1 VVRYSFD
8 LDGGDWGAFGALAMS
23 GAAFLRIKKLKG
35 GGIITVAARH
45 NKREI
50 QAELGAAGSIDPT
63 RSHLNYSLAGPAAAG
78 DVGQLAKDLM
88 TAAGVTKLRK
98 DAVQAL
104 EIVFSLPPGNSLDDR
119 AYFTDC
125 VAWAGR
131 YFGGVTLGVDIH
143 LDEAAPH
150 CHVLLLPLIDGR
162 MAGSDMLGGKQ
173 MLAALQKDFFDQ
185 VAAAYGLSKAPARLA
200 GASKEA
206 AAKAVLQTLRDTGDK
221 ALQSKV
227 WATLRDVIER
237 DPAPFLLALGIELQ
251 APEKKLKTFTQIMTS
266 KGKGKAKEA
275 NPIGFTPPEKRQ
287 TLCSVGFT
295 PKAPPPPASKAP
307 QPAPAPAMPDKPVNE
322 ISEAPDQLLT
332 DTPNDDSEIKAP
344 ALHDTHD
351 LDQIDAGEV
360 MDSLKLWKS
369 QTQPDQRG
377 QGVCSNLD
385 TPFIE
390 TTTRHRDCDQ
400 SPDRFHDGNYCQPA
414 PPPARL
420 KRQAADGWVNAELAT
435 RSKAGATA
443 CHR

>member
-1 VVRYSFD
+1 MVRALLD
-8 LDGGDWGAFGALAMS
+8 LDGGAYGAFGALAMS

-63 RSHLNYSLAGPAAAG
+63 RSHLNYSLTGPAAG

-104 EIVFSLPPGNSLDDR
+104 EIVFSLPPGHSLDDP

-125 VAWAGR
+125 AAWAGHHL
-131 YFGGVTLGVDIH
+131 GGVILSVDIH
-143 LDEAAPH
+143 RDEAAPH
-150 CHVLLLPLIDGR
+150 CHVLLLPLIGGR

-173 MLAALQKDFFDQ
+173 KLAALQKDFFDQ
-185 VAAAYGLSKAPARLA
+185 VAAAHGLSKAPARLA
-200 GASKEA
+200 GASKQA

-221 ALQSKV
+221 AQQSKV

-251 APEKKLKTFTQIMTS
+251 APEKKLKTYTQIMTS
-266 KGKGKAKEA
+266 KGKGSAKEA

-295 PKAPPPPASKAP
+295 PKPPPP
-307 QPAPAPAMPDKPVNE
+307 Q
-322 ISEAPDQLLT
+322 
-332 DTPNDDSEIKAP
+332 
-344 ALHDTHD
+344 ALPGTHD
-351 LDQIDAGEV
+351 LVQIDA
-360 MDSLKLWKS
+360 S
-369 QTQPDQRG
+369 QMADP
-377 QGVCSNLD
+377 
-385 TPFIE
+385 PFIE

-400 SPDRFHDGNYCQPA
+400 TPDRYDPESGDFIPIR
-414 PPPARL
+414 PPTARSH
-420 KRQAADGWVNAELAT
+420 RQAADDWVNKALASKQTARARWLQHWLKKT
-435 RSKAGATA
+435 RWTGTNWTPPTWRITSTARPAKQRAGAASTA
-443 CHR
+443 CAVEPGRRCGGRI

>member
-1 VVRYSFD
+1 
-8 LDGGDWGAFGALAMS
+8 MS

-35 GGIITVAARH
+35 GGIVTVAARH

-50 QAELGAAGSIDPT
+50 QAEMGATGSIDPAS
-63 RSHLNYSLAGPAAAG
+63 SHLNYTLAGPAAAG

-88 TAAGVTKLRK
+88 TAAGITKLRK
-98 DAVQAL
+98 DAVMAL
-104 EIVFSLPPGNSLDDR
+104 EIVFSLPPGHAIDDR

-150 CHVLLLPLIDGR
+150 CHVLLLPLIGGR

-185 VAAAYGLSKAPARLA
+185 VAAAHGLSKAPARLA
-200 GASKEA
+200 GASKQA

-266 KGKGKAKEA
+266 KGKGSAKEA
-275 NPIGFTPPEKRQ
+275 NLIGFTPPQKRQ

-295 PKAPPPPASKAP
+295 PKAPPSPASKAP
-307 QPAPAPAMPDKPVNE
+307 PAAPAPAMPETPVNE
-322 ISEAPDQLLT
+322 ISAAPDQPLT
-332 DTPNDDSEIKAP
+332 STPNDDGEVAP
-344 ALHDTHD
+344 PARQALPAVDGATSHDAHD
-351 LDQIDAGEV
+351 LDQPNEIDMIEV
-360 MDSLKLWKS
+360 
-369 QTQPDQRG
+369 
-377 QGVCSNLD
+377 
-385 TPFIE
+385 PFIE

-400 SPDRFHDGNYCQPA
+400 TSDRYDLTSGDYIPTRPPA
-414 PPPARL
+414 PR
-420 KRQAADGWVNAELAT
+420 RHQQAVDAALMGLT
-435 RSKAGATA
+435 RSTA
-443 CHR
+443 QLDRQPSQ